1 VGIDPQSRSHILEGI
16 RQLAAGGVGV
26 IYASHYMEE
35 VEAICRRVAV
45 IDHGKLLALG
55 TLDELIDKASSDLHM
70 RVAAHRANL
79 ERRLM
84 GLAEVVAVNDRESTL
99 VIRREAGAAA
109 GAAARRLA
117 RVTDL
122 LVAAGI
128 DILSVETRQ
137 QNLESL
143 FLEMTGRTL
152 RD

>member
-1 VGIDPQSRSHILEGI
+1 
-16 RQLAAGGVGV
+16 
-26 IYASHYMEE
+26 
-35 VEAICRRVAV
+35 
-45 IDHGKLLALG
+45 
-55 TLDELIDKASSDLHM
+55 
-70 RVAAHRANL
+70 
-79 ERRLM
+79 M